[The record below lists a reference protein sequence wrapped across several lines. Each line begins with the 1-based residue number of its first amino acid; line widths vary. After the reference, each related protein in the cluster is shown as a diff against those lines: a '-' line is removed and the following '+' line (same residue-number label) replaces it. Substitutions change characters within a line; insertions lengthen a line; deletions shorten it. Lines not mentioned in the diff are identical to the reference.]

1 MTEKEALRYINV
13 ECNKALES
21 LAFKCRREQP
31 CHVTS
36 VAMDISFPNDDEV
49 QLLVS
54 AMATKMAP
62 SNESPLEQSQ
72 MESPFE
78 SQQVWM
84 LETVSCRLTEQ
95 LYFNLFCLSHSQF
108 AA

>member
-1 MTEKEALRYINV
+1 M
-13 ECNKALES
+13 
-21 LAFKCRREQP
+21 
-31 CHVTS
+31 TS

-78 SQQVWM
+78 SQQV
-84 LETVSCRLTEQ
+84 
-95 LYFNLFCLSHSQF
+95 
-108 AA
+108 